1 MEHILRL
8 TQSQLQEMHSYE
20 STPIIAACGQ
30 RATSTRI
37 CLAVH
42 SFFPVDTSAMSESD
56 LLTRLSEFRRRK
68 MVLLP
73 VVHESDSPDVDD
85 SMVRL
90 LAQCGQ
96 PDHGLRASVDTGGR
110 VQLRIAESSP
120 FIKSMVCVVG
130 NDLQFWSHPDETT
143 APCFSE
149 RHEQVFGAKTTT
161 LLRRLTVAVIGCSGT
176 GSPIVEQLAR
186 LGVGKLILVDP
197 DRVEVKNLNRILN
210 TTHEDAIGNRPK
222 AEVLAEAVRRMG
234 LDTEVVSI
242 VGDLYQPNVLLEV
255 AASDVLFGCMDT
267 VEGRHV
273 LNRLSAVYTIPYFD
287 IGVGIK
293 ADGRGGITQAGGSI
307 HYLRPGGSSLLSREV
322 YTLEELRSESLRR
335 TDPAAYA
342 DQLRSGYI
350 SGVMVD
356 APAVISLN
364 MQLAAM
370 AVNEFLARL
379 HPYRSDDNELFDS
392 HRLSLKHGFTKPES
406 HPVSC
411 PLLVKYVGRGDMTP
425 LLDMPSLSSQGLEE
439 CA

>member
-1 MEHILRL
+1 MRSHK
-8 TQSQLQEMHSYE
+8 
-20 STPIIAACGQ
+20 STPMIAACGE

-42 SFFPVDTSAMSESD
+42 SIFPVDTTAEPEGD
-56 LLTRLSEFRRRK
+56 LLTRLLELRRRK

-73 VVHESDSPDVDD
+73 IIRESDSPEADAF
-85 SMVRL
+85 MVRL
-90 LAQCGQ
+90 VAQCGQ
-96 PDHGLRASVDTGGR
+96 PDDGLCASLDTSGR
-110 VQLRIAESSP
+110 VLLRMTEPLSS
-120 FIKSMVCVVG
+120 IKSVVCVVG
-130 NDLQFWSHPDETT
+130 NDLQYWSHHDETT

-176 GSPIVEQLAR
+176 GSPIIEQLAR
-186 LGVGKLILVDP
+186 LGIGKIILVDP

-210 TTHEDAIGNRPK
+210 TTHEDAIGNHPK

-234 LDTEVVSI
+234 LGTEVVSI
-242 VGDLYQPNVLLEV
+242 VGDLYQPNVLLQV

-273 LNRLSAVYTIPYFD
+273 LNRLSTFYSIPHFD

-307 HYLRPGGSSLLSREV
+307 HYLRPGGSSLLSRDV
-322 YTLEELRSESLRR
+322 YTLDELRSESLRR
-335 TDPAAYA
+335 IDPTAYA

-350 SGVMVD
+350 LGATVD

-379 HPYRSDDNELFDS
+379 HPYRSDGNDLFDS
-392 HRLSLKHGFTKPES
+392 HRLSLKHGFTKAES

-411 PLLVKYVGRGDMTP
+411 QLLMKYVGRGDMTP
-425 LLDMPSLSSQGLEE
+425 LLDMPSLSSQGLEQ
-439 CA
+439 CT